1 MKLSKLF
8 TACILSAVLILNATS
23 CGSDDKED
31 IDYSNIMAFKNKGVI
46 ESSAGVTETIE
57 IEVYDNYNYAKSQ
70 VYIDGKEVNVVSGV
84 SESGRYIKISIT
96 EDMIGYENVP
106 VTFRLN
112 GQIIAEGVSLTVRST
127 YKYFYSNVKT
137 LRPGENH
144 TLVADGEYVRTLYN
158 PFVGEGTKDLAIKF
172 KNLNESN
179 NPSIESVFSTEYNYP
194 LPDAEFKPVYTIT
207 EVKVGY
213 AYRSGTAYSSCRYGN
228 RKENLH
234 YIVKQQNGST
244 SFVGYGYYI
253 QRFTSV
259 VSEIVVDS
267 NDNLYIIETGKEKQI
282 SKMSETSA
290 PALWKEMP
298 NDIVRMQMD
307 AKNNLYVAD
316 KTSISKITPDG
327 AVTKLSVTFSDI
339 KSIALAADGRIY
351 VIDGE
356 QSPNIKV
363 VNAEHTS
370 VASYRIRN
378 GYSPAQEATV
388 PGLNNI
394 AVTTDGVIYLSA
406 YIQATKA
413 CVLLMMVPDN
423 LK

>member
-8 TACILSAVLILNATS
+8 TACILCAVLILNATS

-46 ESSAGVTETIE
+46 ESSAGITETIE
-57 IEVYDNYNYAKSQ
+57 LDVYDNYNYGRSQ
-70 VYIDGKEVNVVSGV
+70 LYIGDKEINVVHGS
-84 SESGRYIKISIT
+84 SESGRYINISIT
-96 EDMIGYENVP
+96 EDMVGYENVP

-112 GQIIAEGVSLTVRST
+112 GQIIAEGVSLTVRSA
-127 YKYFYSNVKT
+127 YKYFYFGVKT

-144 TLVADGEYVRTLYN
+144 TLVADGEYVRTFYR
-158 PFVGEGTKDLAIKF
+158 PFVGDGAKDIGIKF
-172 KNLNESN
+172 KNLNGSDD
-179 NPSIESVFSTEYNYP
+179 PSIESVYSAEYNYP
-194 LPDAEFKPVYTIT
+194 IPAEGFKPLYTIT

-213 AYRSGTAYSSCRYGN
+213 AYRSGTAYSSCRYGYLSE
-228 RKENLH
+228 RLH
-234 YIVKQQNGST
+234 YIVKHQNGT
-244 SFVGYGYYI
+244 ASFVGYGNYI
-253 QRFTSV
+253 QSFTNT

-282 SKMSETSA
+282 YKMSETSA
-290 PALWKEMP
+290 ATLWKEMP

-339 KSIALAADGRIY
+339 KSIALAADGKIY

-356 QSPNIKV
+356 QSKTIKV

-370 VASYRIRN
+370 VASYRIKD
-378 GYSPAQEATV
+378 GYIPAQETTA
-388 PGLNNI
+388 PSLNNM

-406 YIQATKA
+406 YIQGTKA
-413 CVLLMMVPDN
+413 CELLMMVPDN